1 MVGEFAHL
9 RATAR
14 LHHVVL
20 FATVLLWAIALFAV
34 SRPRDRR
41 EAAVYPAG
49 TAKGTALTVIIG
61 VVAWVAFALWLHLW
75 LIGVNPMA

>member
-1 MVGEFAHL
+1 
-9 RATAR
+9 
-14 LHHVVL
+14 L
-20 FATVLLWAIALFAV
+20 FAKCLLGAMALFAV
-34 SRPRDRR
+34 SRRRDRR

-49 TAKGTALTVIIG
+49 AAKGTALTVIIG

>member
-1 MVGEFAHL
+1 VWEFGPLLATGMVHDVG
-9 RATAR
+9 
-14 LHHVVL
+14 L
-20 FATVLLWAIALFAV
+20 FGKFLLWAMALFAF
-34 SRPRDRR
+34 SGGRYRR

-61 VVAWVAFALWLHLW
+61 FVAWVAFALWLHLW